1 LTMATESVTDDYQGL
16 SRMALSAGDPDTCQV
31 PDLFT
36 RDELRAKFGWEEY
49 FIFGMMLLVS
59 LLIGVYFWWKG
70 QKSNAQF
77 LLGGRSMGTLPMTMS
92 LIASF
97 MSAITL
103 LGTPSELYR
112 FGTQYVLLVLAYPLV
127 MGSAAHFYLPV
138 FWKLKV
144 STSYEY
150 LEWRFHK
157 SVRILASCCFTL
169 QMVLYMSIVVY
180 TPALAVEQITGFPLD
195 AACAV
200 IFFVCIL
207 YTTIGGIKAVMWTD
221 TFQALVMF
229 GSFLAI
235 IIKGNADACGS
246 SKVFD
251 ENYKTGR
258 IQLFNFSTDITTR
271 HSVWTMIIGGYF
283 TWVSVYG
290 INQTQVQ
297 RYMSVKDKSQAVKA
311 IWLNVLG
318 IGSLL
323 LICAYGGLVTF
334 AYYNQSG
341 CDPISIKLVDKAD
354 QIFPIFVMQVM
365 GDIPC
370 VPGLF
375 VAGVFSGAL
384 STVSSGLNS
393 LAAVT
398 MQDFIVGNIKTE
410 LTEKKKVILTKAL
423 ALSYGIVAYCV
434 VFLVKYLPG
443 VLEAALGI
451 FGIVG
456 GPVLGA
462 FTLGMFVPWC
472 NSIGAFVGCLSSLIF
487 TMWFGFGQTVARNFK
502 AFSTPLMPLNVT
514 GCSEA
519 ILNAT
524 LKARSEPPV
533 DPCPEGDCFQHLR
546 IYETSYMWFSAIPC
560 LMCVGVGILVT
571 LITHLAKVQPYQDPK
586 KLNPDLISPA
596 LPKLFACWPE
606 FIRRNF
612 EPSKMGLGSEYV
624 MSDRER
630 QLANN
635 QIQTDEDKPGDGE
648 DMGPHPGQQNGTK
661 SNPGFEMDPM

>member
-1 LTMATESVTDDYQGL
+1 MSDIV
-16 SRMALSAGDPDTCQV
+16 
-31 PDLFT
+31 
-36 RDELRAKFGWEEY
+36 
-49 FIFGMMLLVS
+49 
-59 LLIGVYFWWKG
+59 
-70 QKSNAQF
+70 
-77 LLGGRSMGTLPMTMS
+77 MGTLPMTMS

-112 FGTQYVLLVLAYPLV
+112 FGTQYVLLVLSYPLV

-180 TPALAVEQITGFPLD
+180 TPALAVEQITGFNLD
-195 AACAV
+195 VACAV
-200 IFFVCIL
+200 IFVVCIL

-235 IIKGNADACGS
+235 IIKGNSDACGS

-251 ENYKTGR
+251 ENYKTGK
-258 IQLFNFSTDITTR
+258 IELFNFSTDTTTR

-334 AYYNQSG
+334 AYYSQKA
-341 CDPISIKLVDKAD
+341 CDPITIRQVDKTD
-354 QIFPIFVMQVM
+354 QIFPLFVMQVM

-398 MQDFIVGNIKTE
+398 MQDFIIGNIKTKLSE
-410 LTEKKKVILTKAL
+410 EKQTMITKILAVVFGVIG
-423 ALSYGIVAYCV
+423 YGIVFV
-434 VFLVKYLPG
+434 VKYLPG

-462 FTLGMFVPWC
+462 FTLGMFFPFA
-472 NSIGAFVGCLSSLIF
+472 NSLGAFIGCFSSLIF
-487 TMWFGFGQTVARNFK
+487 TMWMGFGQTVAK
-502 AFSTPLMPLNVT
+502 AAKTYHADTWSPKMPTSTENCPLAWFNYTVP
-514 GCSEA
+514 A
-519 ILNAT
+519 A
-524 LKARSEPPV
+524 KEPFEPFTHLELYEVSYIWYSAVAWLWCVVVGLLISLIKPV
-533 DPCPEGDCFQHLR
+533 NHRRLDKR
-546 IYETSYMWFSAIPC
+546 
-560 LMCVGVGILVT
+560 
-571 LITHLAKVQPYQDPK
+571 LIT
-586 KLNPDLISPA
+586 PA
-596 LPKLFACWPE
+596 LPVLFAIWPRSVRDWIQNVYDDIGADLE
-606 FIRRNF
+606 TGRK
-612 EPSKMGLGSEYV
+612 SKGAVNMGFVG
-624 MSDRER
+624 
-630 QLANN
+630 
-635 QIQTDEDKPGDGE
+635 G
-648 DMGPHPGQQNGTK
+648 
-661 SNPGFEMDPM
+661 

>member
-1 LTMATESVTDDYQGL
+1 MSSTTSETVSKDD
-16 SRMALSAGDPDTCQV
+16 SCPV

-36 RDELRAKFGWEEY
+36 RDELIAKFGWEEY
-49 FIFGMMLLVS
+49 FIFGLMLLVS
-59 LLIGVYFWWKG
+59 LLIGVFFYLKG
-70 QKSNAQF
+70 QKNNAQF

-103 LGTPSELYR
+103 LGTPAEMYAN
-112 FGTQYVLLVLAYPLV
+112 GTQYVFLVLSYPLV
-127 MGSAAHFYLPV
+127 MASAAHLYLPV

-150 LEWRFHK
+150 LEWRFDK
-157 SVRILASCCFTL
+157 SVRILASALFTL

-180 TPALAVEQITGFPLD
+180 APALAVEQITGFHLD
-195 AACAV
+195 AACLV
-200 IFFVCIL
+200 IFIVCIL

-221 TFQALVMF
+221 TFQAVVMF

-235 IIKGNADACGS
+235 IIKGNSDACGS
-246 SKVFD
+246 SEVFD
-251 ENYKTGR
+251 RNYQASK
-258 IQLFNFSTDITTR
+258 IELFNFNTLLTTR
-271 HSVWTMIIGGYF
+271 HTVWTMIIGGYF

-297 RYMSVKDKSQAVKA
+297 RYMTVKDKAQAVKA

-334 AYYNQSG
+334 AYYDKTR
-341 CDPISIKLVDKAD
+341 CDPLAVKLVEKRD
-354 QIFPIFVMQVM
+354 QIFPLFVMQVM

-375 VAGVFSGAL
+375 VAGIFSGAL

-398 MQDFIVGNIKTE
+398 MQDFIVGNIKKE
-410 LTEKKKVILTKAL
+410 ISEQKKVWLTKLL
-423 ALSYGIVAYCV
+423 AAGYGVLAYAI

-462 FTLGMFVPWC
+462 FTLGMFVPWA
-472 NSIGAFVGCLSSLIF
+472 NTAGAFAGTFSSLLF
-487 TMWFGFGQTVARNFK
+487 TMWFGFGQTVARQYTRTSAPDESKFE
-502 AFSTPLMPLNVT
+502 

-519 ILNAT
+519 ILNSTLTARYNAT
-524 LKARSEPPV
+524 QKALI
-533 DPCPEGDCFQHLR
+533 DPCPEDDCSFTDLD
-546 IYETSYMWFSAIPC
+546 IYHTSYMWFSAIPC
-560 LMCVGVGILVT
+560 LMCIGVGILVT
-571 LITHLAKVQPYQDPK
+571 ALTHVTKVQSYQDPK

-596 LPKLFACWPE
+596 LPKLFAFWPK
-606 FIRRNF
+606 FIRKYF
-612 EPSKMGLGSEYV
+612 EPAEMGLGTQYVPSEK
-624 MSDRER
+624 DRR
-630 QLANN
+630 LAAN
-635 QIQTDEDKPGDGE
+635 QIQTDEAEADHFEGQNTQPNYNTSKA
-648 DMGPHPGQQNGTK
+648 HP
-661 SNPGFEMDPM
+661 NPGFEMN